1 MRTDASHPRDA
12 SRRTWVLAAGIVLAV
27 LVMDQLT
34 KIWAVAAL
42 SDAPIHIAGDSV
54 RFLLARNPGGAFSFL
69 STAGVTP
76 LLAILAIG
84 VTVFLVR
91 LMARND
97 DVWLTLALALVL
109 GGALGNLSDRIFRS
123 PGLLRGRVID
133 FVAVGRFPVFNVAD
147 ASLTVGI
154 AILLVCS
161 FRRPANV

>member
-1 MRTDASHPRDA
+1 M
-12 SRRTWVLAAGIVLAV
+12 LAAGIVLAV

>member
-1 MRTDASHPRDA
+1 
-12 SRRTWVLAAGIVLAV
+12 VLAAGIVLAV